1 MAEITAFEAKNR
13 LGRLLDRVESGE
25 EITITRHGEAVA
37 RLVPVARNPE
47 RLKEALGVFAE
58 VRHSLARSKIKVS
71 RAEVRQW
78 IEKGRH

>member
-37 RLVPVARNPE
+37 RLIPVARSAD
-47 RLKEALGVFAE
+47 RLKEALEVFAE
-58 VRHSLARSKIKVS
+58 VRHSLAKSKIKVS
-71 RAEVRQW
+71 RAEARRW
-78 IEKGRH
+78 IEQGRR